1 MFNFTRSFNMKKWF
15 LQQGREEPGSVFQ
28 KVKTNSD
35 SDQRYQMQPAT
46 VIIEEVLEMFTLALS
61 PLLSLIIL

>member
-15 LQQGREEPGSVFQ
+15 LQQGREEAGSVFQ